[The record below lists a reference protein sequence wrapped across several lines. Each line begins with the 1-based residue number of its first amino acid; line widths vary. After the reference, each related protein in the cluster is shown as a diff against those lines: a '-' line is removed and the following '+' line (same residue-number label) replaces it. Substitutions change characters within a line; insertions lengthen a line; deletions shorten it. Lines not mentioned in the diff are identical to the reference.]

1 MSNVSPKQKDSWHGG
16 VPEAN
21 IERMLELAKMPEA
34 RGKESVMV
42 VAKSQRWR
50 IGNHHSPRVVPS
62 EINTMLNDTCVS
74 ACM

>member
-1 MSNVSPKQKDSWHGG
+1 MPKMSNVSPKQKDSWHGG

-42 VAKSQRWR
+42 VAKE
-50 IGNHHSPRVVPS
+50 P
-62 EINTMLNDTCVS
+62 TMENRKS
-74 ACM
+74 SFAAGSSI